1 MEFRPPAPESN
12 FENTGNKFEKG
23 QTVRLKKYG
32 IYSGKESAVQA
43 GEVLG
48 GDLKKS
54 LQEGR
59 PVRLDNGANTS
70 VVSRIINKTDRTFI
84 KTQTSTYEIS
94 LFEEDFPGLNI
105 ENKWGKVQLSETAH
119 VADDEVGCSNHPR
132 RTF

>member
-1 MEFRPPAPESN
+1 
-12 FENTGNKFEKG
+12 
-23 QTVRLKKYG
+23 LKKYG

-48 GDLKKS
+48 GDPKES
-54 LQEGR
+54 LQDGR

-94 LFEEDFPGLNI
+94 LFEEDPPGLNI
-105 ENKWGKVQLSETAH
+105 ENKWGRVQLPEIAH
-119 VADDEVGCSNHPR
+119 VADDELRLHNFLVRENMCGQIIPAQKYKP
-132 RTF
+132 